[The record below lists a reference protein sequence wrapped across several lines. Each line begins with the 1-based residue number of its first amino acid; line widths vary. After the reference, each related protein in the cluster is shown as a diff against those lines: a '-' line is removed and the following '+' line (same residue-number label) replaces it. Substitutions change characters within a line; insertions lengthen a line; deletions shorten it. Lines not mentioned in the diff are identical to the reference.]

1 MLRTLPRLAL
11 FQRRP
16 ELLEHLFGARHEHL
30 AGTFPKGHGYSY
42 AGDASRIIL
51 VIPDLEPYILLYRYF
66 GPLWFGKFLISLP
79 CLNDYKA
86 RKLRPRLYVRRGDQ
100 FQPAP
105 CEVGHPA
112 CDQHV
117 PWYTVWGLRGR

>member
-1 MLRTLPRLAL
+1 MSILPALSQRVMGILMRGMLPRIL
-11 FQRRP
+11 
-16 ELLEHLFGARHEHL
+16 
-30 AGTFPKGHGYSY
+30 
-42 AGDASRIIL
+42 L

-79 CLNDYKA
+79 RLNDYKA